1 MNLTGRLSIAA
12 MVTGVIVFAVLLAVG
27 LVVKKTVHD
36 TILTRLEYDLPDGAD
51 DPDYQQCYHSTSG
64 NFANEYYLWNLTNRD
79 EVIQGGTPN
88 YNLTGPFV
96 YTEWYCNYNFTKD
109 DSTGFLRYKQLL
121 QGYRFIADE
130 SALDESVLITNINPA
145 YMGVIQQAGDEATL
159 LAVMSGAAVKTIIE
173 TFQNQSTVTLIEL
186 NSVSQVLPAM
196 NAQILFGMGQAA
208 IAPSVAPTIAGLAV
222 SPYFVTA
229 EQFFGINFQF
239 PVGSV
244 QVLGFYNYTVN
255 TIPSFNAFD
264 INATSLDTIYS
275 VWQNPVQIIAFA
287 QTLNTTIASTYYIT
301 VAQAG
306 ALLNYLNTYL
316 LYPATYASLGVP
328 EQVLEGFYAQ
338 WANASTL
345 TPTQQVINGT
355 LWEIGYPTPSGIS
368 AQDVAL
374 LFDVTSNC
382 SLVTSVGVQTWMALL
397 ADLATAAP
405 PTCAGVTPYTFTP
418 TQFAAVLTWFGNY
431 AFVTAGPL
439 VLEQAGVTNW
449 DDFAYAQWGNL
460 ALGVTLGDTATIP
473 FAPELAALNVK
484 TLASF
489 NPSLNLISNPSAC
502 VHYDPESAKS
512 LLTGPNGLFNSSCL
526 VNFLTWVST
535 GDMTAV
541 YAAYPE
547 MNNDFW
553 KPYCLAA
560 YFAYYISFQAVKP
573 TVQAKFIDQNKGMF
587 ITRTANEWLFTA
599 EDEFLTYLGQDND
612 TSLVGNTTTTQEE
625 ADQKNFTYYRVYT
638 GHNDLHWSL
647 MPYNEG
653 VVLPF
658 WNGTVNIT
666 GYNGTQFLP
675 YDAINDAE
683 PGGYPLILFH
693 HLINRTIPF
702 TKVGKDKWDGVNVV
716 YLTMDPSAVAS
727 AAANPVN
734 YLYYSEYQ
742 GLINKTSNPPY
753 LPVYLSQADML
764 GCETA
769 VTENITFSDD
779 IWLPSYDPTDKFSR
793 HRLSLFVLVEPLL
806 GSTVWGNLPIQVNFK
821 VTQGDTSIFYPNVNS
836 HFAPI
841 YWNAIGDIATS
852 SDLNEIKNVL
862 YVGIVAW
869 KALVGV
875 GVGFGVICFV
885 AGVIGFHH
893 HKKHENELKDSSE
906 NSMAN
911 LKTSSSV
918 SAFSN

>member
-36 TILTRLEYDLPDGAD
+36 TILNRLEYDLPDGAD
-51 DPDYQQCYHSTSG
+51 NPEYQQCYHSESG
-64 NFANEYYLWNLTNRD
+64 IFANEYYLWNLTNLD
-79 EVIQGGTPN
+79 QVLQGGVPD
-88 YNLTGPFV
+88 YNLTGPYV

-121 QGYRFIADE
+121 QGYRFIADQ
-130 SALDESVLITNINPA
+130 SALDESVLITNVNPG
-145 YMGVIQQAGDEATL
+145 YMGVIQQAGDEASL
-159 LAVMSGAAVKTIIE
+159 LAAMSGAAVETIIH
-173 TFQNQSTVTLIEL
+173 TFQNASTVQLIEL

-196 NAQILFGMGQAA
+196 NAKILFGMGQSGAA
-208 IAPSVAPTIAGLAV
+208 LAVAPTIAGYAGGGA
-222 SPYFVTA
+222 TA
-229 EQFFGINFQF
+229 EIFFGINFQF
-239 PVGSV
+239 SVGPQS
-244 QVLGFYNYTVN
+244 VLGFYNYTV
-255 TIPSFNAFD
+255 TSIPSFTAFD
-264 INATSLDTIYS
+264 INTTSLDTIYS
-275 VWQNPVQIIAFA
+275 VWQSSTQIVAFA
-287 QTLNTTIASTYYIT
+287 QTADTTIASTYYIT
-301 VAQAG
+301 VAQAD

-316 LYPATYASLGVP
+316 LIPATYPSLGLSG
-328 EQVLEGFYAQ
+328 QVLAGFYAQ

-345 TPTQQVINGT
+345 PGQQVINGT
-355 LWEIGYPTPSGIS
+355 LWEIGYPTASGIS
-368 AQDVAL
+368 AQDVAA

-382 SLVTSVGVQTWMALL
+382 SLVTSVGVQTWMELL
-397 ADLATAAP
+397 VSTTPQP
-405 PTCAGVTPYTFTP
+405 PTCTGVTPYTFTP
-418 TQFAAVLTWFGNY
+418 TQFVAVLNWFAQY
-431 AFVTAGPL
+431 AVVTAGPI
-439 VLEQAGVTNW
+439 VLQQAGVTNW

-460 ALGVTLGDTATIP
+460 ALGVTLGDTPTLP
-473 FAPELAALNVK
+473 FAPELAALNVR

-489 NPSLNLISNPSAC
+489 NPALNAISNPSAC

-512 LLTGPNGLFNSSCL
+512 LLIGPYGLFNSSCL
-526 VNFLTWVST
+526 INFLTWVNT
-535 GDMTAV
+535 GNMTAV
-541 YAAYPE
+541 YSTYPE
-547 MNNDFW
+547 LNNDFW

-560 YFAYYISFQAVKP
+560 YFAYFISFQAVKP
-573 TVQAKFIDQNKGMF
+573 TVQAKFIDQGKGMF
-587 ITRTANEWLFTA
+587 VTRTANEWLFTA
-599 EDEFLTYLGQDND
+599 EDELLTYLGQDND

-625 ADQKNFTYYRVYT
+625 ADQRNFTYFRVYT

-675 YDAINDAE
+675 YNAIDDAN
-683 PGGYPLILFH
+683 PGGYPLVLFH

-702 TKVGKDKWDGVNVV
+702 VKVGSDKWDGVNVV
-716 YLTMDPSAVAS
+716 YLTMDPLAIASSAN
-727 AAANPVN
+727 NPVN
-734 YLYYSEYQ
+734 TLYYSLYS

-753 LPVYLSQADML
+753 LPVYLSRADML
-764 GCETA
+764 DCETA
-769 VTENITFSDD
+769 VTENITFHDD
-779 IWLPSYDPTDKFSR
+779 IWLPSYDPTDTKSR
-793 HRLSLFVLVEPLL
+793 HRLALFVLVEPLL